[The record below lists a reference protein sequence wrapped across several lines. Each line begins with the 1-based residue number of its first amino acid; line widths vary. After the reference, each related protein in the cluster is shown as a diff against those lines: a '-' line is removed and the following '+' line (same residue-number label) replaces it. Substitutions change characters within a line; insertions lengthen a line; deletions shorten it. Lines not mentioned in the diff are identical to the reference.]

1 MVPIYFGHGYDGPV
15 TAPRRPGF
23 DPLGRQLNVAARAT
37 HGLLDAV
44 LADAGTT
51 FSGWLVL
58 AALNTGGPAI
68 QKNLARTLEMIGPSI
83 GERIDQLES
92 DGLVARSPAPHDR
105 RATLVS
111 LTEQGQELVERLQ
124 ALMRETEAALT
135 DGISQDDV
143 EATRRVLAHVN
154 KRARELR
161 AERSH

>member
-1 MVPIYFGHGYDGPV
+1 VI
-15 TAPRRPGF
+15 APRRPGY
-23 DPLGRQLNVAARAT
+23 DPLGRQLNVAARAA

-68 QKNLARTLEMIGPSI
+68 QKDLARTLEMIGPSI

-92 DGLVARSPAPHDR
+92 DGLVVRSPVPSDR
-105 RATLVS
+105 RATLVG
-111 LTEQGQELVERLQ
+111 LTDQGQELAERLQ

-135 DGISQDDV
+135 AGLSPGDV
-143 EATRRVLAHVN
+143 EATRRVLAHVSR
-154 KRARELR
+154 RARELR
-161 AERSH
+161 ADHQSHRN